1 LKTKV
6 DEATYLN
13 KSERERLFNLL
24 VPYLD
29 HFTDKPEKCNLM
41 TYKFE
46 VENPGAI
53 VGHSQAIPFSV
64 RKEVRGQIEQMLK
77 DGIIEHS
84 NSTYVNPLTV
94 VLHEGK
100 SPRICL
106 DARRVNKCM
115 VQDRAKVQPVGELL
129 QRFHGSK

>member
-1 LKTKV
+1 V
-6 DEATYLN
+6 NEATYLT

-29 HFTDKPEKCNLM
+29 HFTHKPGKCNLM

-53 VGHSQAIPFSV
+53 VGHSRAIPFSA
-64 RKEVRGQIEQMLK
+64 RKELRGQIEQMLK

-84 NSTYVNPLTV
+84 NSTYWNPLTV
-94 VLHEGK
+94 VLREGK

-115 VQDRAKVQPVGELL
+115 VKDRATVQPVGELL
-129 QRFHGSK
+129 QRLHGSKYITN